1 MNVVYFRNE
10 FKAVIKGEKDCGL
23 QLRIQNESD
32 YLFDLQTCK

>member
-1 MNVVYFRNE
+1 MSVYFRNE
-10 FKAVIKGEKDCGL
+10 SEAVIKGEKVADL